1 MNAAQGGMAPPN
13 LTRGYRFARWLR
25 SLWGLNLALGVISVS
40 TLAFLWQFA
49 EPLGIPG
56 LKDVPP
62 PSAVVVAATDL
73 LVSEQY
79 WTGWLKSFQRIGIGF
94 LIAQF
99 IGIPLGLAMAIS
111 RGAFGTI
118 FPIIEILR
126 PIPPVAWI
134 PISIVF
140 WPTREQSVI
149 FIVFLGA
156 FWIVLL
162 NTIGGASNIDSALQA
177 GRSVARLPAARPVLE
192 DHLAGDNPFHRHR
205 HGSRNGDFL
214 GNGRCLGD
222 DRGRHRARLSAVA
235 VVPDKRD
242 LSRHR
247 VHGVNRHR
255 RLLFQ
260 RPHPHA
266 GRLRGAL
273 AAASLGVGIRVLSG
287 KRHRQSGIPHER

>member
-1 MNAAQGGMAPPN
+1 MNAAKSGTAPPN
-13 LTRGYRFARWLR
+13 LTRGYRFTRWLR

-94 LIAQF
+94 VIAQF

-162 NTIGGASNIDSALQA
+162 NTIGGASNIDSAYKRAALSLGSQP
-177 GRSVARLPAARPVLE
+177 RDLFWKIILPATIPSIVTGMAVGMGISWE
-192 DHLAGDNPFHRHR
+192 MVVASEMIAGDT
-205 HGSRNGDFL
+205 GL
-214 GNGRCLGD
+214 GYLLWQSFQINAISHVIVCMVSIGIAGYFSSGLIRMLG
-222 DRGRHRARLSAVA
+222 GFAAPWQRL
-235 VVPDKRD
+235 
-242 LSRHR
+242 H
-247 VHGVNRHR
+247 
-255 RLLFQ
+255 
-260 RPHPHA
+260 
-266 GRLRGAL
+266 
-273 AAASLGVGIRVLSG
+273 
-287 KRHRQSGIPHER
+287 

>member
-1 MNAAQGGMAPPN
+1 MNAAQGGTVPPT
-13 LTRGYRFARWLR
+13 LTRGYRFARWLK

-40 TLAFLWQFA
+40 TLALLWQFA
-49 EPLGIPG
+49 GPLGIPG

-94 LIAQF
+94 VIAQL

-162 NTIGGASNIDSALQA
+162 NTIGGASNIDSAYKRAALSLGSQP
-177 GRSVARLPAARPVLE
+177 RDLFWKIILPATIPSIVTGMAVGMGISWE
-192 DHLAGDNPFHRHR
+192 MVVASEMIAGDT
-205 HGSRNGDFL
+205 GL
-214 GNGRCLGD
+214 GYLLWQSFQINAISHVIVCMVSIGIAGYFSSGLIRMLG
-222 DRGRHRARLSAVA
+222 GFAAPWQRL
-235 VVPDKRD
+235 
-242 LSRHR
+242 H
-247 VHGVNRHR
+247 
-255 RLLFQ
+255 
-260 RPHPHA
+260 
-266 GRLRGAL
+266 
-273 AAASLGVGIRVLSG
+273 
-287 KRHRQSGIPHER
+287 

>member
-13 LTRGYRFARWLR
+13 LTRGYRFARWFR

-162 NTIGGASNIDSALQA
+162 NTIGGASNIDSAYKRAALSL
-177 GRSVARLPAARPVLE
+177 GSKPRDLFWKIILPATIPSIVTGMAVGMGISWE
-192 DHLAGDNPFHRHR
+192 MVVASEMIAGDT
-205 HGSRNGDFL
+205 GL
-214 GNGRCLGD
+214 GYLLWQSFQINAISHVIVCMVSIGIAGYFSSGLIRMLG
-222 DRGRHRARLSAVA
+222 GFAAPWQRL
-235 VVPDKRD
+235 
-242 LSRHR
+242 H
-247 VHGVNRHR
+247 
-255 RLLFQ
+255 
-260 RPHPHA
+260 
-266 GRLRGAL
+266 
-273 AAASLGVGIRVLSG
+273 
-287 KRHRQSGIPHER
+287 

>member
-1 MNAAQGGMAPPN
+1 MNAAQGGTAPPN
-13 LTRGYRFARWLR
+13 LTRGYRFARWIR

-40 TLAFLWQFA
+40 TLALLWQFA
-49 EPLGIPG
+49 SPLGIPG

-79 WTGWLKSFQRIGIGF
+79 WNGWIKSFQRIGIGF
-94 LIAQF
+94 VIAQL

-162 NTIGGASNIDSALQA
+162 NTIGGASNIDSAYKRAALSLGSQP
-177 GRSVARLPAARPVLE
+177 RDLFWKIILPATIPSIVTGMAVGMGISWE
-192 DHLAGDNPFHRHR
+192 MVVASEMIAGDT
-205 HGSRNGDFL
+205 GL
-214 GNGRCLGD
+214 GYLLWQSFQINAISHVIVCMVSIGIAGYFSSGLIRMLG
-222 DRGRHRARLSAVA
+222 GFAAPWQRL
-235 VVPDKRD
+235 
-242 LSRHR
+242 H
-247 VHGVNRHR
+247 
-255 RLLFQ
+255 
-260 RPHPHA
+260 
-266 GRLRGAL
+266 
-273 AAASLGVGIRVLSG
+273 
-287 KRHRQSGIPHER
+287 

>member
-1 MNAAQGGMAPPN
+1 MNAAQGGTAPPN
-13 LTRGYRFARWLR
+13 LTRGYRFARWLK

-49 EPLGIPG
+49 NPLGIPG

-94 LIAQF
+94 VIAQF

-162 NTIGGASNIDSALQA
+162 NTIGGASNIDSAYKRAALSLGSQP
-177 GRSVARLPAARPVLE
+177 RDLFWKIILPATIPSIVTGMAVGMGISWE
-192 DHLAGDNPFHRHR
+192 MVVASEMIAGDT
-205 HGSRNGDFL
+205 GL
-214 GNGRCLGD
+214 GYLLWQSFQINAISHVIVCMVSIGIAGYFSSGLIRMLG
-222 DRGRHRARLSAVA
+222 GFAAPWQRL
-235 VVPDKRD
+235 
-242 LSRHR
+242 H
-247 VHGVNRHR
+247 
-255 RLLFQ
+255 
-260 RPHPHA
+260 
-266 GRLRGAL
+266 
-273 AAASLGVGIRVLSG
+273 
-287 KRHRQSGIPHER
+287 

>member
-162 NTIGGASNIDSALQA
+162 NTIGGASNIDSAYKRAALSLGSQP
-177 GRSVARLPAARPVLE
+177 RDLFWKIILPATIPSIVTGMAVGMGISWE
-192 DHLAGDNPFHRHR
+192 MVVASEMIAGDT
-205 HGSRNGDFL
+205 GL
-214 GNGRCLGD
+214 GYLLWQSFQINAISHVIVCMVSIGIAGYFSSGLIRMLG
-222 DRGRHRARLSAVA
+222 GFAAPWQRL
-235 VVPDKRD
+235 
-242 LSRHR
+242 H
-247 VHGVNRHR
+247 
-255 RLLFQ
+255 
-260 RPHPHA
+260 
-266 GRLRGAL
+266 
-273 AAASLGVGIRVLSG
+273 
-287 KRHRQSGIPHER
+287 